1 MKWTCK
7 KIELF
12 LDDYLE
18 DKLSVRDKF
27 TYEAHVESC
36 SRCRKYFHD
45 MSAFIEKVRGE
56 ARIRARARQEAGQV
70 VPQRVVDAFAALPM
84 RKQVLLAE
92 AVRREAEE
100 EDKRWKEW
108 AERARK
114 RREPARPN

>member
-18 DKLSVRDKF
+18 DELSVRDKF

-45 MSAFIEKVRGE
+45 MSTFVEEFRGE
-56 ARIRARARQEAGQV
+56 IAPRMRPTPGEMPQKLLDKLARVPAEKQSLLIEA
-70 VPQRVVDAFAALPM
+70 M
-84 RKQVLLAE
+84 RRDLE
-92 AVRREAEE
+92 AD
-100 EDKRWKEW
+100 DKRRKDWM
-108 AERARK
+108 ERARTRK
-114 RREPARPN
+114 QPARAN